1 MQFDSHKEISESE
14 GPHANNESGT
24 GKLKC
29 SSAFCTPNYHVKW
42 ISHYIHDA
50 RIHLG
55 SCRVAEFCT
64 YKTAFAFISEA
75 FEFTMSV
82 LLLRILL
89 T

>member
-1 MQFDSHKEISESE
+1 MQFDSHKKISESE

-42 ISHYIHDA
+42 ISHYIQDA

-55 SCRVAEFCT
+55 A
-64 YKTAFAFISEA
+64 K
-75 FEFTMSV
+75 
-82 LLLRILL
+82 LILHIQDGICIYI
-89 T
+89 